1 MKTEEKKE
9 KTVLNQRLD
18 TLRELYGINKTRDFG
33 QIKAKI
39 AGDIGVEAKTIDNYI
54 TGRTPCTAA
63 ALLAF
68 SGYFSSKKDKDGIK
82 HDVSIDYLLGR
93 TDHLS
98 FSNEYISDVTGL
110 TDKAIDR
117 LKELKRDD
125 ATIKSSNLKEL
136 LSIGPA
142 VMKQTSLAIINFML
156 CSDKLQSL
164 CSAFSRYAQHDAYS
178 KLMYKTNKGYND
190 IEGDLYISTED
201 HSVLSA
207 IRQDR
212 SFIKAILKNIL
223 DGLLGELSADY
234 EDSLRL
240 DNNFPEL
247 FEIGKK
253 NGLSYEETLKLIAE
267 TIRENKQKAD

>member
-1 MKTEEKKE
+1 MKTKE

-33 QIKAKI
+33 KIKAEI
-39 AGDIGVEAKTIDNYI
+39 ASKMGENGVNVKTIDNYI
-54 TGRTPCTAA
+54 AGRTPCTADF
-63 ALLAF
+63 LLAL
-68 SGYFSSKKDKDGIK
+68 SDYFSSKEDKDGIK

-110 TDKAIDR
+110 TDKVIDR

-136 LSIGPA
+136 FSIGPA

-156 CSDKLQSL
+156 GSDKLQSL

-190 IEGDLYISTED
+190 IEGDLYISTGD

-207 IRQDR
+207 VRQDE

-223 DGLLGELSADY
+223 DGLLGELSAEY

-240 DNNFPEL
+240 DNDFPEL